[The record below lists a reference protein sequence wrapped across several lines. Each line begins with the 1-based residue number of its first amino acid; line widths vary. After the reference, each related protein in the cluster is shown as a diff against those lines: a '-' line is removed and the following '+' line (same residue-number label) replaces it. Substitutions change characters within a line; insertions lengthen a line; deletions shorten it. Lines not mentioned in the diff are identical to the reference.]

1 MAVSRIKREF
11 KEVMRSEEVI
21 CSLLSIFIGSSN
33 LEPFCSA
40 RWMCIGSFPIQLV
53 NSYDHRPQLVV
64 VPSPNLNVCFV
75 SCQLLFVLLLLFLFS
90 KNTFFQIVFVFLYFS
105 KMLLPLIILAL
116 NWCKKSDTDFYL
128 FSFCFLQTNGW
139 ILMQ

>member
-21 CSLLSIFIGSSN
+21 CSLLQIFIGSSN
-33 LEPFCSA
+33 LEPFWSA
-40 RWMCIGSFPIQLV
+40 RFPIQLV

-128 FSFCFLQTNGW
+128 FSFCFLQTNG
-139 ILMQ
+139 